1 MKKNKKYVLCEKK
14 IKKIKVEFNGVS
26 CEGYHIKPRN
36 KMNYD
41 GIVVNSMTIINNS
54 LVEQLLKKKI
64 KKKLDS
70 YLQFLISVLDE
81 DDTDSGHLMFA
92 LNDLERYRRT
102 VMNNYRVYLD
112 KKYLKILMDKMDL
125 IEQELRS
132 KIKIDLNSL
141 FNEQMEMNF
150 EEPKKGKSR

>member
-1 MKKNKKYVLCEKK
+1 MKKIREYCLCHKK
-14 IKKIKVEFNGVS
+14 IKKITVKLDSNS
-26 CEGYHIKPRN
+26 IDGYRIKPRN
-36 KMNYD
+36 KMDYD
-41 GIVVNSMTIINNS
+41 GIVVKSMTILNNEM
-54 LVEQLLKKKI
+54 VEHLLRKKI

-102 VMNNYRVYLD
+102 IMNNYRVYLD
-112 KKYLKILMDKMDL
+112 KKYLKILMNKMDL
-125 IEQELRS
+125 IEQELKS
-132 KIKIDLNSL
+132 KIKIDLNQM
-141 FNEQMEMNF
+141 FAEQMEMDL